1 MQETALEVGIIGCG
15 DISRIYLENAGSRTL
30 FEIVAVAD
38 LLPERAQARAQEYG
52 ISRALTPDELLSDSD
67 IDAVLNLTIPA
78 AHAEISRRA
87 LEAGKHVY
95 SEKPLAL
102 NVADGQALVELAR
115 ERGLL
120 IGCAPDTVL
129 GAGLQTVRHLLDS
142 GVIGRPLSATAF
154 MLSSGVEAWHP
165 SPDFFYQPGA
175 GPLFDMGPYYLS
187 ALVSLLGPVRSVTGQ
202 ASKGHEVRVI
212 TAERRK
218 GEIIPVGTP
227 THITALLDFES
238 GAVATLITS
247 FDVQGSNLPRIEIYG
262 TDGTLS
268 LPDPNTFGGPVLLK
282 RSGAKDWEEL
292 PLTFPNAENSR
303 GLGLRDLL
311 QAAQLGQTPRASGE
325 LALHVLD
332 IMQSTLRSAEEGRRL
347 DLQTTAA
354 QPEAVAQG

>member
-1 MQETALEVGIIGCG
+1 MLKTPLKVGLIGCG
-15 DISRIYLENAGSRTL
+15 DISRIYLENAGSRTP
-30 FEIVAVAD
+30 FQIVAVAD
-38 LLPERAQARAQEYG
+38 LLLERAQARAQEYS
-52 ISRALTPDELLSDSD
+52 ISRALTPDELLADPD

-102 NVADGQALVELAR
+102 NVADGQALVDLAR

-129 GAGLQTVRHLLDS
+129 GAGLQTVRQLLDS

-187 ALVSLLGPVRSVTGQ
+187 TLVSLLGPVKSVIGQ
-202 ASKGHEVRVI
+202 ASKGHEERVI

-218 GEIIPVGTP
+218 GERIPVNTP

-262 TDGTLS
+262 TEGTLS
-268 LPDPNTFGGPVLLK
+268 LPDPNTFGGPVVL
-282 RSGAKDWEEL
+282 RRAGAKEWEEL
-292 PLTFPNAENSR
+292 PLTFPNVENSR

-311 QAAQLGQTPRASGE
+311 QAAQSCGIPRASGA

-332 IMQSTLRSAEEGRRL
+332 IMQSSLQSAEEGRRL
-347 DLQTTAA
+347 NLQTSTA
-354 QPEAVAQG
+354 QPEAMAQG